1 MADLDPVVLTAAQL
15 RDNYDI
21 KESAVVRPRIQY
33 EASTAILCRAGSDLG
48 ATMTGHHDFQLAD
61 DVIHK
66 VHVGHYTFYSVA
78 VVKNDKLLIKAN
90 GVYATRY
97 VSGEQ
102 EKYELVNFYTKKP
115 GLAPGFA
122 GLPEW
127 VIVSL
132 FTNSMNREV
141 DGAWVPTNAPVIA
154 GLGCVIGKGDDTAA
168 KRAEDMWHAT
178 FGKNTGGEGEAPPG
192 LFGTQDD
199 TNGAVLVQ
207 GTHIG
212 VFKGINEAGG
222 PEERSVCRS
231 FVNPYGFGPY
241 TYQGCKHGREGKGEP
256 LCKEHTA
263 DNIAQYTVTAN
274 ALIRELAMD
283 AARRE

>member
-1 MADLDPVVLTAAQL
+1 MAFNFSERGGDDPENKINQVYECVQ
-15 RDNYDI
+15 
-21 KESAVVRPRIQY
+21 SAVVRPRIQY
-33 EASTAILCRAGSDLG
+33 NASTAILCRAGSDLG

-90 GVYATRY
+90 GVYATKY

-102 EKYELVNFYTKKP
+102 ENYELVNFYRKTSEEADDADYP
-115 GLAPGFA
+115 QWL
-122 GLPEW
+122 
-127 VIVSL
+127 IVSL
-132 FTNSMNREV
+132 NTKNNTVKGADNEV
-141 DGAWVPTNAPVIA
+141 MA
-154 GLGCVIGKGDDTAA
+154 GFGCAIGHGNTPSKTP
-168 KRAEDMWHAT
+168 ETMWHEV
-178 FGKNTGGEGEAPPG
+178 FGTQKAAGGEPLG
-192 LFGTQDD
+192 LFDTQDD

-212 VFKGINEAGG
+212 VFKGVNEARVGA
-222 PEERSVCRS
+222 EDSRVCRS

-274 ALIRELAMD
+274 ALIRELAM
-283 AARRE
+283 AAAKAGGG

>member
-1 MADLDPVVLTAAQL
+1 MADPVVDLTA
-15 RDNYDI
+15 DI
-21 KESAVVRPRIQY
+21 LDDANVYEIIESAVVRPRIKY
-33 EASTAILCRAGSDLG
+33 KASTAILCRAGSDLG

-102 EKYELVNFYTKKP
+102 ENYELVNFYRKKT
-115 GLAPGFA
+115 GAPAAYGK
-122 GLPEW
+122 LPQW

-132 FTNSMNREV
+132 FTKNQRADVGPWVGREV
-141 DGAWVPTNAPVIA
+141 IA
-154 GLGCVIGKGDDTAA
+154 NLGCVIGKGDDTES
-168 KRAEDMWHAT
+168 KNPEDMWHAT
-178 FGKNTGGEGEAPPG
+178 VRKNTGGDGEERQG
-192 LFGTQDD
+192 LFGEND
-199 TNGAVLVQ
+199 TDGAVLVQ

-212 VFKGINEAGG
+212 VFKGRNEAGSVNDS
-222 PEERSVCRS
+222 RVCRS

-274 ALIRELAMD
+274 ALIREIAM
-283 AARRE
+283 AAAKAGGG